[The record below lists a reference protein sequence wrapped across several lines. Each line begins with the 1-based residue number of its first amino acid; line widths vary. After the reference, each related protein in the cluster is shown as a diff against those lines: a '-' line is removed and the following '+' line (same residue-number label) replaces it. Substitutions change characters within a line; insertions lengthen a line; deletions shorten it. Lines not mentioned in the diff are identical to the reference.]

1 MLAKLPFQRAES
13 SPAQAKN
20 LHSFM
25 PTALY
30 CHGGSLSW
38 WSCSCSVIGIG
49 TQRNIPRLPFFRRL
63 IAETWAGKQ
72 MDGDLLISF
81 KAPQWPAAMC
91 VAPLDPKDHKA
102 IGKSPIIA
110 SR

>member
-1 MLAKLPFQRAES
+1 MAVSAGGVA
-13 SPAQAKN
+13 PA
-20 LHSFM
+20 
-25 PTALY
+25 
-30 CHGGSLSW
+30 G
-38 WSCSCSVIGIG
+38 SVIGIG

-72 MDGDLLISF
+72 MDGDLLRLLNGQ
-81 KAPQWPAAMC
+81 PPC
-91 VAPLDPKDHKA
+91 GGAPLDPKDHKA